1 MTRGCWLHT
10 SAHGYS
16 IHISVSSVRGSARSS
31 VADLYFHAS
40 LAAIVQQPSSPGY
53 FRPLS
58 GILFFHRTVPTTINI
73 GHQHQAPGTGPVVER
88 CPSSSAVAGASD
100 LDPTTREQFLYL
112 VIVIHLPSSGWLVA
126 ASAPPA
132 HLLTSPSPAW
142 ARVGVSSGDPPDSG
156 QLHGRGESA
165 AGYLRTRDT

>member
-10 SAHGYS
+10 SAHSYS

-40 LAAIVQQPSSPGY
+40 LAAIVQRPSSPGY

-58 GILFFHRTVPTTINI
+58 GILFFHRTVPTTINS
-73 GHQHQAPGTGPVVER
+73 GHQAPGSGPVVER

-112 VIVIHLPSSGWLVA
+112 VIVIHLPPSGWLVGCLSSPR
-126 ASAPPA
+126 ASS
-132 HLLTSPSPAW
+132 HLSHPSPAW